1 MEDVIYR
8 DFIIRI
14 VRHTTMDKKGRI
26 QFDRYTA
33 TVTSENDVFPFKWI
47 KDYDRNTNK
56 LKDII
61 EEAKFNIDEYLKDM
75 DKYKITITLRTPVKN
90 TKKLVRFLI
99 DDIAKTLSDYDVI
112 KLERI
117 EAFDK
122 DKALVDGMLFKNEED

>member
-1 MEDVIYR
+1 MEDVMYR

-14 VRHTTMDKKGRI
+14 VRHTTVDKKGRI

-56 LKDII
+56 LENII

-99 DDIAKTLSDYDVI
+99 DDVAKTLSDYDVV

-117 EAFDK
+117 EAFNK
-122 DKALVDGMLFKNEED
+122 DKALVDGMLFKNEKK

>member
-1 MEDVIYR
+1 MYR

-26 QFDRYTA
+26 EFDRYTA

-56 LKDII
+56 LENII

-90 TKKLVRFLI
+90 TKKLIRFLI
-99 DDIAKTLSDYDVI
+99 DDIAKTLSDYNDV

-117 EAFDK
+117 EAFNK
-122 DKALVDGMLFKNEED
+122 DKALVDGMLFKNEKK

>member
-1 MEDVIYR
+1 MEDVMYR

-33 TVTSENDVFPFKWI
+33 TVTSENNVFPFKWI

-56 LKDII
+56 LENII

-75 DKYKITITLRTPVKN
+75 DKYKITITLRTSVEN

-99 DDIAKTLSDYDVI
+99 DDIAKTLSDYDVV

-117 EAFDK
+117 EAFNK
-122 DKALVDGMLFKNEED
+122 DKALVDGMLFKNEEK

>member
-1 MEDVIYR
+1 MVDVIYR

-33 TVTSENDVFPFKWI
+33 TITSENDVFPFKWI

-99 DDIAKTLSDYDVI
+99 DDIAKTLSDYDVV

>member
-1 MEDVIYR
+1 MEDVIYK

-56 LKDII
+56 LENII

-75 DKYKITITLRTPVKN
+75 DKYKITITLRTSVKN
-90 TKKLVRFLI
+90 TKKLIRFLI
-99 DDIAKTLSDYDVI
+99 DDIAKTLSDYNDV

-117 EAFDK
+117 EAFNK

>member
-1 MEDVIYR
+1 MEDVMYR

-56 LKDII
+56 LENII

-75 DKYKITITLRTPVKN
+75 DKYKITITLRMPVKN
-90 TKKLVRFLI
+90 TKKLIRFLI
-99 DDIAKTLSDYDVI
+99 DDIAKTLSDYNDV

-117 EAFDK
+117 EAFNK

>member
-33 TVTSENDVFPFKWI
+33 TITSENDVFPFKWI

-99 DDIAKTLSDYDVI
+99 DDIAKTLSDYDVV

>member
-1 MEDVIYR
+1 MEDVMYR

-56 LKDII
+56 LENII

-75 DKYKITITLRTPVKN
+75 DKYKITITLRTSVKN
-90 TKKLVRFLI
+90 TKKLIRFLI
-99 DDIAKTLSDYDVI
+99 DDIAKTLSDYNDV

-117 EAFDK
+117 EAFNK

>member
-47 KDYDRNTNK
+47 KDYDRGTNK
-56 LKDII
+56 LEDII

-75 DKYKITITLRTPVKN
+75 DKYKITITLRTSVKN
-90 TKKLVRFLI
+90 TKKLIRFLI
-99 DDIAKTLSDYDVI
+99 DDIAKTLSDYNDV

-117 EAFDK
+117 EAFNK